1 MTKQR
6 LEDKVAIITGGGGG
20 IASAAGKIF
29 AEEGAKVALIDQTAE
44 TVELAADG
52 IRQSVSGAQVL
63 PIVADLGTEN
73 AAQVVVPAWRLG

>member
-29 AEEGAKVALIDQTAE
+29 ARKAPRSRSSTRPLKLLKSPLRASVKVSP
-44 TVELAADG
+44 ELKYC
-52 IRQSVSGAQVL
+52 
-63 PIVADLGTEN
+63 P
-73 AAQVVVPAWRLG
+73 